1 MFDTNEILFLNNSK
15 HLTAEGKIL
24 GFVRN
29 SWYVAGWSTEFGDD
43 IASVEIVGTRLA
55 FFRDTKGKLSA
66 LQDRCPH
73 RLLPLSKGKRIGD
86 TIQCGYHGMTFNGA
100 GTCVRVPGQDNTPA
114 SASVPAFPVAERHGI
129 VWVWMGDAA
138 LADEDAIF
146 DLDQFSDPSWHVHHG
161 GHLHIKAHY
170 LNVAENLVDPAHV
183 SFVHPTTLG
192 NAASENVPVHVSTS
206 GDVIRAWRWIRDGP
220 PIGFFQEFGGFTGN
234 VDRWHYYDLHLPS
247 TAVIDFGSI
256 DTAENCPEEERDRG
270 VRVFALHFV
279 TPVNENYTIDH
290 WMHVRNSAL
299 DDASASGKMDALL
312 ERAFQED
319 KDILE
324 AIHIEEQRPQTRK
337 PVRIAID
344 KGPTVYRKRIREL
357 IEAESIEDLGKPV
370 SPVFVDND

>member
-1 MFDTNEILFLNNSK
+1 M
-15 HLTAEGKIL
+15 L

-29 SWYVAGWSTEFGDD
+29 SWYVAGWSTDFGDD
-43 IASVEIVGTRLA
+43 IASVEIVVTRLA
-55 FFRDTKGKLSA
+55 FFRDTKGRLSA

-114 SASVPAFPVAERHGI
+114 SASVPAFPVVERHGI
-129 VWVWMGDAA
+129 VWVWMGDPT
-138 LADEDAIF
+138 LADEAAIF
-146 DLDQFSDPSWHVHHG
+146 DLPQFSDPEWHVHHG

-324 AIHIEEQRPQTRK
+324 AVHIEEQRPQTRK